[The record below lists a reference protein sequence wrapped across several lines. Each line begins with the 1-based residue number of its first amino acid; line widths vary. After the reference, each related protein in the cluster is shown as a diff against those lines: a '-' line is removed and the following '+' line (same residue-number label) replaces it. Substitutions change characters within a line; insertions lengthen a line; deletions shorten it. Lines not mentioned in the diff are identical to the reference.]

1 MEATAHSH
9 PKYLDH
15 WQAYTRPLGVDPY
28 LQDTIFSM
36 CMQVLFGFMARVHT
50 GYFGQGKQVKHC
62 TVSSAI
68 TAVGQMIALVCNNI
82 PTKII
87 RSDKFIPWLQ
97 VMLDGYCKA
106 DPFAVKKLP
115 E

>member
-1 MEATAHSH
+1 
-9 PKYLDH
+9 
-15 WQAYTRPLGVDPY
+15 
-28 LQDTIFSM
+28 
-36 CMQVLFGFMARVHT
+36 MQVVSGFMARVHT
-50 GYFGQGKQVKHC
+50 GYFDQEKQVKHC
-62 TVSSAI
+62 IVISAI

-87 RSDKFIPWLQ
+87 GSDKLIPWLQ

>member
-1 MEATAHSH
+1 
-9 PKYLDH
+9 
-15 WQAYTRPLGVDPY
+15 
-28 LQDTIFSM
+28 
-36 CMQVLFGFMARVHT
+36 MQVVPGFMARVHM
-50 GYFGQGKQVKHC
+50 GYFDQGKQVKHC

-82 PTKII
+82 PTG
-87 RSDKFIPWLQ
+87 SDKLIPWLQ
-97 VMLDGYCKA
+97 VMLDGYNKA